1 MSRWNGV
8 LRRRGHERQSAFFQ
22 SLHDCVE
29 QIRPRT
35 AAALAVVLHGS
46 SGSYRDVAVLF
57 GAAVAWLG
65 LIVILLL
72 PDDVHPWSV
81 PFDVLGLFLLSAWL
95 CSRTRL
101 RRWLTTR
108 KRRRRQVR
116 TAAHAA
122 FVEEGVLHAKHEQG
136 VLVYWSQLERQI
148 EVVADVGV
156 LRQMPP
162 HDWNAIVFG
171 LRRAA
176 HQPHGGTAF
185 LEQLRALGDLLAKH
199 LPPAHP
205 EEHCVLRS
213 GGGQ

>member
-1 MSRWNGV
+1 MSLWQGV

-22 SLHDCVE
+22 SLHECVE

-35 AAALAVVLHGS
+35 GAALAVVLHGS
-46 SGSYRDVAVLF
+46 SGSYLDVAVLF

-65 LIVILLL
+65 LIVILLM
-72 PDDVHPWSV
+72 PDEVHPWSV

-95 CSRTRL
+95 CSRSRL

-148 EVVADVGV
+148 EAVAGVGV
-156 LRQMPP
+156 QRSVPP
-162 HDWNAIVFG
+162 QDWNALVFG

-176 HQPHGGTAF
+176 HRRHGGKAF
-185 LEQLRALGDLLAKH
+185 LEQLHALGDLLAKH
-199 LPPAHP
+199 LPSVHP
-205 EEHCVLRS
+205 EEHHVLHS